1 MELISDKIKI
11 KDILEWKKG
20 NILRVNPE
28 YQRGAVW
35 KEGQQKKLVDS
46 VMRGYP
52 LPLIYLH
59 HRKQNIGG
67 ILRED
72 FEIIDG
78 QQRINALYRFG
89 EGALKLYDPVNDDK
103 EARFPQFIK
112 DMPCPWGGCEYNTL
126 SEELKN
132 KFDHTEIF
140 IVKITTHNEDE
151 ARDLFIR
158 LQAGLPLNAQE
169 KRDAWPGGF
178 TEFTLKYGG
187 KRELVR
193 YPGHDFFRKIVLNPL
208 SDRGDIRTLCAQIAM
223 LFFQDA
229 TKGNWM
235 NIGTRPVDDYYYQNL
250 SFDIFSDK
258 VMRFGKVLQLVVDL
272 FSGYKGPKLKGH
284 EAIHVVL
291 LIDSL
296 IDEYTSSWHQTF
308 VYAFD
313 LFRHKSL
320 IDKKDKN
327 GDYWLKYGALTM
339 TQASAASTIQA
350 RHDFF
355 SRKMLESLQPIKK
368 DNNRIYG
375 LLEREILYFQY
386 RKQCVI
392 CDEEIQW
399 EDLQIHHLEEH
410 QHGGQ
415 TTLENGVP
423 VHKRCHPKGQAAIN
437 FYKEWKA
444 EKEQAFISSNTFPEN
459 NLTMEAEPFSRTAGT
474 IKYKIENNKKG
485 VLAIGI
491 INENGKLVI
500 LKGSTI
506 AAQVSENF
514 DINALSPSKR
524 RKKLIEEGAIDETFI
539 FTRDVVFNSKSNAA
553 SLVLGHSANGNAFWL
568 PVREDIT

>member
-1 MELISDKIKI
+1 MELISDKVKV
-11 KDILEWKKG
+11 KDLLEWKKG

-59 HRKQNIGG
+59 HKKQTIGG
-67 ILRED
+67 ISTQA

-78 QQRINALYRFG
+78 QQRINALYYFG
-89 EGALKLYDPVNDDK
+89 EGAIKLFDPVKDDK

-112 DMPCPWGGCEYNTL
+112 DMPCPWASCEYHTL
-126 SEELKN
+126 PEDLRV
-132 KFDHTEIF
+132 KFDNTEIF

-158 LQAGLPLNAQE
+158 LQAGLPLNPQE

-178 TEFTLKYGG
+178 TEFVLKYGG

-193 YPGHDFFRKIVLNPL
+193 YPGHDFFRKVVYNAP

-223 LFFQDA
+223 LFFQEA
-229 TKGNWM
+229 TKGNWI
-235 NIGTRPVDDYYYQNL
+235 NIATKQVDDYYYQNL
-250 SFDIFSDK
+250 GFDMHSEK
-258 VMRFGKVLQLVVDL
+258 VKRFNKVLQLTTEL
-272 FSGYKGPKLKGH
+272 FTGYKGPKLKVH

-296 IDEYTSSWHQTF
+296 IDEYTSSWEKNFIT
-308 VYAFD
+308 AFD
-313 LFRHKSL
+313 TFRHLSA
-320 IDKKDKN
+320 IDKKAKD
-327 GDYWLKYGALTM
+327 GEYWFKYVSLTIA
-339 TQASAASTIQA
+339 QAAAATTLQA

-355 SRKMLESLQPIKK
+355 SRKMLETLLPVKK
-368 DNNRIYG
+368 DNTRIFG
-375 LLEREILYFQY
+375 LLEREIIYFQY
-386 RKQCVI
+386 RKQCVV
-392 CDEEIQW
+392 CDEEINW
-399 EDLQIHHLEEH
+399 EDLEIHHLDEH

-423 VHKRCHPKGQAAIN
+423 VHKRCHPKGHAAVT
-437 FYKEWKA
+437 FYKEWMTQKEKA
-444 EKEQAFISSNTFPEN
+444 ANSGDSLSE
-459 NLTMEAEPFSRTAGT
+459 RTINVANHTGS
-474 IKYKIENNKKG
+474 IKYKIENYKKN
-485 VLAIGI
+485 VLAMAVT
-491 INENGKLVI
+491 NEDGKLIV

-514 DINALSPSKR
+514 DLHAASPSKR
-524 RKKLIEEGAIDETFI
+524 RKKLLEDGIIDQNYTF
-539 FTRDVVFNSKSNAA
+539 TQDVIFNSKSNAA
-553 SLVLGHSANGNAFWL
+553 SLILGHSANGHIAWV
-568 PVREDIT
+568 PVRENM